1 VRREARSVATHAQGL
16 PYDDLPY
23 EPYEERADEEWLDD
37 EPASTGMWELVSLLV
52 LVIAGAGL
60 PGIGWLTGIA
70 MVHQSRVWTGRDTWI
85 AVLGPLPV
93 VAAVA
98 VWAASGDQA
107 LLLNFG
113 PLPVVLVFGGAIAG
127 LLGGAYLTVR
137 AFVLA

>member
-1 VRREARSVATHAQGL
+1 MATHAQGL
-16 PYDDLPY
+16 PYDDAPY
-23 EPYEERADEEWLDD
+23 DAWEQGADDDQWLDD
-37 EPASTGMWELVSLLV
+37 EPASTGVWELVALLV

-70 MVHQSRVWTGRDTWI
+70 MVHQSRVWTARDTWI
-85 AVLGPLPV
+85 AVLAPLPV
-93 VAAVA
+93 VAGVA
-98 VWAASGDQA
+98 LWAAAGDQA

-113 PLPVVLVFGGAIAG
+113 PLPVVFVFGGAIAG